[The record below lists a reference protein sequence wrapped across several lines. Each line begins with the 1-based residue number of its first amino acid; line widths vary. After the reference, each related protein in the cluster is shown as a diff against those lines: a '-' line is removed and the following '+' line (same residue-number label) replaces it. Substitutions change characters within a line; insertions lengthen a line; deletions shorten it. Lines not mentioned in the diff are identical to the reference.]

1 MIQSTDITFV
11 FSGGASNFNPLL
23 SIGGDPSSIEIGN
36 IGNNLFNSLDDT
48 QLQKGIVDYRCF
60 YIFNQSEFDTY
71 FFPKI
76 FVINNSECFLQIGQN
91 LVDELQ
97 IITIS
102 GSPTSGSFVIE
113 FDIHTLT
120 ITFSTDEAVLQTNV
134 QNAFDAIGYT
144 GVVVTV
150 VKHSCSYSINV
161 SFEGIDGYKYQPL
174 MTLITNGLSPD
185 STIFISRESF
195 GSPINTIPDF
205 IPDVLTPPQNIQ
217 FVTYTDGNPLQLT
230 SLKPL
235 EGVPIWVQRIIP
247 AGAKNIIEQQFT
259 FVIRGKGCSSL

>member
-113 FDIHTLT
+113 FDIL
-120 ITFSTDEAVLQTNV
+120 
-134 QNAFDAIGYT
+134 G
-144 GVVVTV
+144 
-150 VKHSCSYSINV
+150 
-161 SFEGIDGYKYQPL
+161 
-174 MTLITNGLSPD
+174 
-185 STIFISRESF
+185 
-195 GSPINTIPDF
+195 
-205 IPDVLTPPQNIQ
+205 
-217 FVTYTDGNPLQLT
+217 
-230 SLKPL
+230 
-235 EGVPIWVQRIIP
+235 
-247 AGAKNIIEQQFT
+247 
-259 FVIRGKGCSSL
+259 